1 MERKRIPG
9 KNGGRLFKPLLVV
22 FLLIML
28 VALVLSVL
36 HNRAYIVQT
45 ATPSPAPTAVPGGKT
60 LDVWF
65 IDVGQGDSILLRSPN
80 GKWMLVD
87 AGPRDSFAAIDG
99 LLKSLS
105 VRTLDIVVATHVH
118 EDHIGGMAALAGKYK
133 IGKFYTSS
141 DTAETNAYADM
152 LAALKKAGVKPEI
165 VYATATSMLPFDA
178 DVEVRLLSPFDAK
191 YDESN
196 DKSVVLRIA
205 YGATSVLLAGD
216 AEAIAER
223 LMLKALPNV
232 LFDSDVLKLG
242 HHGSYSSTTEKF
254 LLAVSPSFAVASC
267 AKDNIYGYPDEKIVE
282 LLHKHGVPLLTTADS
297 GTIHIALDGA
307 TVKVVE

>member
-1 MERKRIPG
+1 MERKRIYG
-9 KNGGRLFKPLLVV
+9 KNGGRLLKPLLVL

-28 VALVLSVL
+28 AALVLSVL

-45 ATPSPAPTAVPGGKT
+45 AAPSPAPTAVPGGKT

-87 AGPRDSFAAIDG
+87 AGPRDHFAAIDG
-99 LLKSLS
+99 LLTSLS
-105 VRTLDIVVATHVH
+105 VRTLDVVVATHAH
-118 EDHIGGMAALAGKYK
+118 EDHIGGMAAVADKYE

-141 DTAETNAYADM
+141 DTAETNACIDM

-165 VYATATSMLPFDA
+165 VYATAASTLPFDA

-196 DKSVVLRIA
+196 DRSVVLRIA
-205 YGATSVLLAGD
+205 YGATSVLLTGD

-242 HHGSYSSTTEKF
+242 HHGSYSSTTAKF
-254 LLAVSPSFAVASC
+254 LLAVSPSLAVASC
-267 AKDNIYGYPDEKIVE
+267 AKDNVYGYPDEKIAE
-282 LLHKHGVPLLTTADS
+282 LLDEHGVPLLTTAER

-307 TVKVVE
+307 SVKVVE